1 MASTDNMFAMI
12 GFFVA
17 GIVILIMAVLW
28 QGFAGVDALWAQ
40 QDVGQGIKDDV
51 QSFVDNWD
59 FIMVCI
65 YFSAHLSILGLSFLL
80 RTHPVIYISSIGISI
95 LLVLIA
101 APLSNSFADILANPT
116 FAGVAGDF
124 TMMAYIFSMLPMF
137 EFIWAILTMVFL
149 FGFARSEGYV

>member
-17 GIVILIMAVLW
+17 GIIILIMAVLW
-28 QGFAGVDALWAQ
+28 QGFAGADALWSQ
-40 QDVGQGIKDDV
+40 PDVSPAIKEDV

-65 YFSAHLSILGLSFLL
+65 YFSAHLSILGLAFLL
-80 RTHPVIYISSIGISI
+80 RSHPVIYVSAIGITI

-101 APLSNSFADILANPT
+101 APLSNSFGDILANPT
-116 FAGVAGDF
+116 FAGVSGDF
-124 TMMAYIFSMLPMF
+124 TMMAYIFSMLPLF
-137 EFIWAILTMVFL
+137 EFIWAVLTMVFL
-149 FGFARSEGYV
+149 FGFARSEGYM